1 MNISA
6 AQINNLKAAV
16 SAGLKS
22 FYRPP
27 VLTCSEYADTHFYM
41 SSESSYTEGKWESLP
56 FQIGILNAMG
66 NDQITT
72 LNIMKS
78 ARVGYTKMLMA
89 NAGYKIEHKK
99 RNVLIYQPTDG
110 IAKKFMKKH
119 VETAIRDM
127 PIWKALAPWIGKKH
141 KDNTLEDKIFTNGK
155 TLLVRGGTAAA
166 NYREHS
172 VDDVIYDELAGF
184 DESIEHEGNATSLG
198 DTRVELSMFPKS
210 IRGSTPKILGTCQ
223 IEKACSESGYQFR
236 FNLPCPH
243 CDELQHLKWG
253 GKTEP
258 FGIKWQGSDPKT
270 AYYVCEHCGCCIEN
284 NQLHDMEEHPR
295 AVWICDKTGVYTPDF
310 ISFFDKDGNDFLTP
324 ENISIYIWSAY
335 NTLNSWAKLVTEF
348 YKAKGDKEKL
358 QTFVNTKLGQPWD
371 NDNGERIE
379 WEDLGRRRE
388 MYPNGKMPDWVVYVT
403 AGVDTQND
411 RYEGRI
417 WGWGAG
423 KECALIDRFILYGDP
438 DSQIL
443 LDKVAL
449 RLNQSYTRN
458 DGIVLNIGTTGWDSG
473 GHYTDTVYSMSKKL
487 GLYRV
492 VPVKGANVYG
502 KPIANFPRKRTN
514 KGVYLTEVGT
524 DNAKE
529 LIMAMMRT
537 QPSVDTRKPG
547 AIHLPL
553 NESICD
559 DAELQQLTSERKRP
573 TRRDGRIVY
582 RWDAGGRRN
591 EAIDCFVYALA
602 ALYIA
607 IDRFGINLD
616 SLSKVITN
624 KDENPS
630 STDESP
636 KPKKPKNSQANNWLN
651 GGSAKSGGWL

>member
-1 MNISA
+1 
-6 AQINNLKAAV
+6 
-16 SAGLKS
+16 
-22 FYRPP
+22 
-27 VLTCSEYADTHFYM
+27 M
-41 SSESSYTEGKWESLP
+41 SQS
-56 FQIGILNAMG
+56 N
-66 NDQITT
+66 
-72 LNIMKS
+72 
-78 ARVGYTKMLMA
+78 
-89 NAGYKIEHKK
+89 
-99 RNVLIYQPTDG
+99 
-110 IAKKFMKKH
+110 
-119 VETAIRDM
+119 
-127 PIWKALAPWIGKKH
+127 
-141 KDNTLEDKIFTNGK
+141 
-155 TLLVRGGTAAA
+155 
-166 NYREHS
+166 
-172 VDDVIYDELAGF
+172 
-184 DESIEHEGNATSLG
+184 
-198 DTRVELSMFPKS
+198 
-210 IRGSTPKILGTCQ
+210 CQ
-223 IEKACSESGYQFR
+223 IEKACSESQYQFR

-258 FGIKWQGSDPKT
+258 FGIKWQGSEPKT

-284 NQLHDMEEHPR
+284 NQLHDMEEHPS
-295 AVWICDKTGVYTPDF
+295 ALWICDKTGVYTSDF
-310 ISFFDKDGNDFLTP
+310 ISFFDKDGDDFLTP

-348 YKAKGDKEKL
+348 YKAKSDKEKL

-403 AGVDTQND
+403 AGVDTQDD
-411 RYEGRI
+411 RYEGRV

-423 KECALIDRFILYGDP
+423 KECALINRFILYGDP
-438 DSQIL
+438 ASQVL

-449 RLNQSYTRN
+449 RLNQSYPRN
-458 DGIVLNIGTTGWDSG
+458 DGIVLSIGTTCWDSG
-473 GHYTDTVYSMSKKL
+473 GHYSDTVYSMSKKL
-487 GLYRV
+487 GLFRV
-492 VPVKGANVYG
+492 VPIKGANMYG
-502 KPIANFPRKRTN
+502 KPIANFPRKRSN

-537 QPSVDTRKPG
+537 QPSVDTRTPG

-553 NESICD
+553 NDSICD
-559 DAELQQLTSERKRP
+559 DTELQQLTSERKLP

-582 RWDAGGRRN
+582 RWEAGGRRN
-591 EAIDCFVYALA
+591 EALDCFVYALA

-607 IDRFGINLD
+607 IDRFGINLE

-636 KPKKPKNSQANNWLN
+636 KPKKPKKSQANNWLN